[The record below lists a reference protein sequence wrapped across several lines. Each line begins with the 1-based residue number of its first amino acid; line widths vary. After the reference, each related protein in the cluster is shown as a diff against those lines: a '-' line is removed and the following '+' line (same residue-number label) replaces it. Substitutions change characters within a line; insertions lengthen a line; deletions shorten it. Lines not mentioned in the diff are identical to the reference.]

1 MAEKTGRGAA
11 AAQGAATGAGIG
23 ATLGFGVPGAAIGA
37 GIGALGGA
45 VFGGDEA
52 AALREEELAEL
63 RRRQEMNALGLTDE
77 QEAALRSQIMGPASQ
92 LAGERS
98 GQMAKLAATQ
108 DLGAG
113 ATARRAVEETAQE
126 QELMQD
132 AANKIAMADMKQ
144 RLEEEAR
151 ISQLTGE
158 VSAQQKADQEAAF
171 AGILA
176 TADVFG
182 GIRQGQQEQILSL
195 EEQMEMRRRKE
206 LAEDLG
212 VDTKGNTVEQ
222 GLGLYKSVFG

>member
-1 MAEKTGRGAA
+1 MGAGAA
-11 AAQGAATGAGIG
+11 
-23 ATLGFGVPGAAIGA
+23 LGFGVPGALVGA

-158 VSAQQKADQEAAF
+158 VSAQQKADQDAAF
-171 AGILA
+171 AGIIA

>member
-11 AAQGAATGAGIG
+11 ALQGAATGAGIG

-63 RRRQEMNALGLTDE
+63 RRRQEMDALGLTDE

-113 ATARRAVEETAQE
+113 AAARRAVEETAQE
-126 QELMQD
+126 QKLMQD
-132 AANKIAMADMKQ
+132 VGNKIRMADMQQ

-171 AGILA
+171 AGIIA

-182 GIRQGQQEQILSL
+182 GIRQGQQLETLEL
-195 EEQMEMRRRKE
+195 EEIMEMRARQE

-212 VDTKGNTVEQ
+212 IDTRGNTVEQ
-222 GLGLYKSVFG
+222 GLGLYNSIFG